1 MLSAFT
7 ARPIVELKQR
17 DKSKIESILAY
28 GDRVLVG
35 LNTGSLRIYRV
46 NDQVEDAEAEQKQNG
61 DQTGEAAQPPTPKAR
76 PADLLREEDK
86 FSRRPIQQL
95 AIIKEANILV
105 SLSDNYVSIHDIQT
119 YTLQERLEKTRG
131 ATTFAAAS
139 NIVKDPS
146 TGIPSIV
153 SHLAVAVKRKIIL
166 WTWQDMEL
174 TGDAVEMS
182 LIASVKSLTWATGT
196 KIVAGMDPGFVM
208 VDIDTQEIQDIIK
221 PGALAENGSQGGA
234 RFGAVSSSGM
244 GYMGMGS
251 WVPKPLAT
259 RLGEG
264 EVLLAKDVNSLFI
277 DTDGNALDKRQ
288 VPWQSAPETIA
299 YSYPYMLTLQPPSKG
314 NLEIRNP
321 DTLSLLQLISL
332 PNVNFLHVPQPN
344 ISLAHA
350 GKGFLVASDR
360 CIWRMGAQSY
370 ETQIDE
376 LVANGRYDEALSLL
390 NMLEDTLLLDKE
402 ERMREIQILKAQAL
416 FDMKKYRE
424 AMELFIDA
432 KAPPERVIAMYPRSI
447 AGNLAPEES
456 VEGDGS
462 VADEEEPNGEKPGKE
477 SEEGTPTPV
486 STIGRSMMG
495 RFGVGGHKKV
505 DSDAASIRPSAAKD
519 ESAETGSI
527 RKRPTDPPPPD
538 KAATEKEFKDS
549 VRALQSFL
557 TQCRVQIK
565 RYIDTEGNLK
575 EALPTASGSQLEA
588 EKPPFHIFIE
598 EVPLEG
604 PVDWKAKLLDVA
616 QLVDT
621 TLFRAYMIA
630 NPSVAGSLFRLPN
643 FCEPDVVQE
652 KLYETGRYADLIDFL
667 HGKKMH
673 RQALELLEKFGKN
686 EADEEVSPA
695 LQGPQRTVGYLQA
708 LPPELINLILE
719 YAEWPLR
726 TDAALG
732 MEVFLADTENAETLP
747 RDRVL
752 EFLQNIDVKL
762 AVRYLEHIIEELND
776 LNVDFHQRLVD
787 LLLERLKSGDFDGP
801 EDKADWRERLQVFLK
816 NDHAQYNR
824 YRVFQQLPGNDP
836 DYYEARAIVLSKM
849 GSHKQALAIYVFQ
862 LKDYKKA
869 EEYCNQVYTA
879 PPVST
884 STHRSSQPAT
894 NIQGSIEDTE
904 LSIYHVLLSLYLSP
918 PPPNQPNWPPALEL
932 LSKHGARLPAA
943 TTLDLIPPTLPVKDL
958 ESYFFGRIRNANSL
972 LNEERIVSHLRGVE
986 KVAVEAAMLLGADNK
1001 TDQYGR
1007 KVPVLVDDL
1016 LAVRLLVLGVVGG
1029 LVVCHF
1035 LGQKLVD
1042 VFLHVF
1048 ERRGE
1053 VSKRCICYPLH
1064 AGHESTGLLLR
1075 LVFLALLILR
1085 APVESIHT
1093 AGAPPHISYLDPASS
1108 HIVAKA
1114 SRRRD
1119 TIGPGVPRPP
1129 ARLPAMPSSSPPPA
1143 TPTIR
1148 RPVALDDS
1156 DSDDSQATLQQQRRS
1171 PLPASA
1177 LSPSSAKSPTSGEA
1191 RPAIPPPAPAPQPH
1205 PAQNYS
1211 RPAIVRDATQSQGHI
1226 AAHIGHRPRQ
1236 RSQGYFEPSLSSMK
1250 ESSMRERDIAM
1261 APHSHLN
1268 ASQIAAQAAYAQN
1281 PQHFRKRSTTIPA
1294 PNDAAPA
1301 ERGQPTS
1308 PPTGPAQGVTFRTNG
1323 ITYQS
1328 GVGGG
1333 GGRMA
1338 ATSAANAAFPRS
1350 PLNSPGIE
1358 GSQQHASPKPS
1369 STPDL
1374 PLQKPKEGKSK
1385 MKLFSSKPKN
1395 IKVDNRLESKTQ
1407 ALPSPGKI
1415 GIGIHSSQALN
1426 RMMMAGSTT
1435 SLVDPNANSANP
1447 SLYSSANA
1455 STSTLVPPRND
1466 SLPERKEE
1474 KHKHH
1479 FLSRQKHKLKDQDGF
1494 ALPLSSASSNSKPT
1508 NPSAPEPLYSFAAPS
1523 SPGHTSTF
1531 AGSVTGLDLRHGGRH
1546 LRRAKKEEKAAAY
1559 LDAQLEPPHRE
1570 RNQSFSTERSEW
1582 PSLASSITTTPNH
1595 STPGQ
1600 TISHT
1605 TEMLHLGS
1613 SFGING
1619 LSPDDAWPLLKAR
1632 VLLIFEGEDPRPPV
1646 EDFNALVTVHIK
1658 RCIHKRSPIILIEDL
1673 NELLQTGFGSLDQT
1687 LRHVPDDRL
1696 IPHLVEMW
1704 LVVFTTI
1711 LPFLQA
1717 VFLPLDLEFRGSG
1730 IMSSAQAAEFWGVM
1744 LPDEM
1749 NTKSPDHRN
1758 IPILGELEVRRITLL
1773 MFRDIVILPRYE
1785 ALMAI
1790 FSRLSLENLNAG
1802 LESPSPIPHPHHH
1815 HHHHDALRP
1824 GTAGS
1829 TNDTAMGSLNSTSQ
1843 SSAGYLESTTSI
1855 TSSTFASTRSRATSN
1870 TSAGSFSSNPSQHPP
1885 TIAHLH
1891 PPPTSNSH
1899 AHPNLPPA
1907 SLRQQP
1913 MDSTKVTETV
1923 GRMLQCVSVLVSLQS
1938 SDDCQEKIGRLN
1950 KELKYNWLGRG
1961 RTGRQRQGFVG
1972 PRSRG
1977 GGLNLAAG
1985 GVSVPGVGA

>member
-1 MLSAFT
+1 
-7 ARPIVELKQR
+7 
-17 DKSKIESILAY
+17 
-28 GDRVLVG
+28 
-35 LNTGSLRIYRV
+35 
-46 NDQVEDAEAEQKQNG
+46 
-61 DQTGEAAQPPTPKAR
+61 
-76 PADLLREEDK
+76 
-86 FSRRPIQQL
+86 
-95 AIIKEANILV
+95 
-105 SLSDNYVSIHDIQT
+105 
-119 YTLQERLEKTRG
+119 
-131 ATTFAAAS
+131 
-139 NIVKDPS
+139 
-146 TGIPSIV
+146 
-153 SHLAVAVKRKIIL
+153 
-166 WTWQDMEL
+166 
-174 TGDAVEMS
+174 
-182 LIASVKSLTWATGT
+182 
-196 KIVAGMDPGFVM
+196 
-208 VDIDTQEIQDIIK
+208 
-221 PGALAENGSQGGA
+221 
-234 RFGAVSSSGM
+234 
-244 GYMGMGS
+244 
-251 WVPKPLAT
+251 
-259 RLGEG
+259 
-264 EVLLAKDVNSLFI
+264 
-277 DTDGNALDKRQ
+277 
-288 VPWQSAPETIA
+288 
-299 YSYPYMLTLQPPSKG
+299 
-314 NLEIRNP
+314 
-321 DTLSLLQLISL
+321 
-332 PNVNFLHVPQPN
+332 
-344 ISLAHA
+344 
-350 GKGFLVASDR
+350 
-360 CIWRMGAQSY
+360 
-370 ETQIDE
+370 
-376 LVANGRYDEALSLL
+376 
-390 NMLEDTLLLDKE
+390 
-402 ERMREIQILKAQAL
+402 
-416 FDMKKYRE
+416 
-424 AMELFIDA
+424 
-432 KAPPERVIAMYPRSI
+432 
-447 AGNLAPEES
+447 
-456 VEGDGS
+456 
-462 VADEEEPNGEKPGKE
+462 
-477 SEEGTPTPV
+477 
-486 STIGRSMMG
+486 
-495 RFGVGGHKKV
+495 
-505 DSDAASIRPSAAKD
+505 
-519 ESAETGSI
+519 
-527 RKRPTDPPPPD
+527 
-538 KAATEKEFKDS
+538 
-549 VRALQSFL
+549 
-557 TQCRVQIK
+557 
-565 RYIDTEGNLK
+565 
-575 EALPTASGSQLEA
+575 
-588 EKPPFHIFIE
+588 
-598 EVPLEG
+598 
-604 PVDWKAKLLDVA
+604 
-616 QLVDT
+616 
-621 TLFRAYMIA
+621 
-630 NPSVAGSLFRLPN
+630 
-643 FCEPDVVQE
+643 
-652 KLYETGRYADLIDFL
+652 
-667 HGKKMH
+667 
-673 RQALELLEKFGKN
+673 
-686 EADEEVSPA
+686 
-695 LQGPQRTVGYLQA
+695 
-708 LPPELINLILE
+708 
-719 YAEWPLR
+719 
-726 TDAALG
+726 
-732 MEVFLADTENAETLP
+732 
-747 RDRVL
+747 
-752 EFLQNIDVKL
+752 
-762 AVRYLEHIIEELND
+762 
-776 LNVDFHQRLVD
+776 
-787 LLLERLKSGDFDGP
+787 
-801 EDKADWRERLQVFLK
+801 
-816 NDHAQYNR
+816 
-824 YRVFQQLPGNDP
+824 
-836 DYYEARAIVLSKM
+836 
-849 GSHKQALAIYVFQ
+849 
-862 LKDYKKA
+862 
-869 EEYCNQVYTA
+869 
-879 PPVST
+879 
-884 STHRSSQPAT
+884 
-894 NIQGSIEDTE
+894 
-904 LSIYHVLLSLYLSP
+904 
-918 PPPNQPNWPPALEL
+918 
-932 LSKHGARLPAA
+932 
-943 TTLDLIPPTLPVKDL
+943 
-958 ESYFFGRIRNANSL
+958 
-972 LNEERIVSHLRGVE
+972 
-986 KVAVEAAMLLGADNK
+986 
-1001 TDQYGR
+1001 
-1007 KVPVLVDDL
+1007 
-1016 LAVRLLVLGVVGG
+1016 
-1029 LVVCHF
+1029 
-1035 LGQKLVD
+1035 
-1042 VFLHVF
+1042 
-1048 ERRGE
+1048 
-1053 VSKRCICYPLH
+1053 
-1064 AGHESTGLLLR
+1064 
-1075 LVFLALLILR
+1075 
-1085 APVESIHT
+1085 
-1093 AGAPPHISYLDPASS
+1093 
-1108 HIVAKA
+1108 
-1114 SRRRD
+1114 
-1119 TIGPGVPRPP
+1119 
-1129 ARLPAMPSSSPPPA
+1129 MPSSSPPPA

-1191 RPAIPPPAPAPQPH
+1191 RSAVPPPAPQ

-1261 APHSHLN
+1261 APQSHLN
-1268 ASQIAAQAAYAQN
+1268 ASQIAAQAAYAAN

-1308 PPTGPAQGVTFRTNG
+1308 PPTAPAQGVTFRTNG
-1323 ITYQS
+1323 MTYQN
-1328 GVGGG
+1328 GVG

-1338 ATSAANAAFPRS
+1338 ATTAANAAFPRS
-1350 PLNSPGIE
+1350 PLNSPGVE
-1358 GSQQHASPKPS
+1358 GSQSHASPKPS

-1374 PLQKPKEGKSK
+1374 LLQKPKEGKSK

-1435 SLVDPNANSANP
+1435 SLVDPTANSTNA

-1523 SPGHTSTF
+1523 SPGHSSTF

-1582 PSLASSITTTPNH
+1582 PNLASSITTTPSH

-1802 LESPSPIPHPHHH
+1802 LESPSPIPHPHHP
-1815 HHHHDALRP
+1815 HHDALRP

-1829 TNDTAMGSLNSTSQ
+1829 ANDTAMGSLNSTSQ

-1870 TSAGSFSSNPSQHPP
+1870 TSAGSFSSNPGQHPP

-1891 PPPTSNSH
+1891 PPPTSH
-1899 AHPNLPPA
+1899 AHSNANLPPA

-1938 SDDCQEKIGRLN
+1938 SDDSQDKIGRLN